1 MAGLVIGAL
10 FIAPYLLFSA
20 TSGQLADKYE
30 KGALIRL
37 VKLLEIGI
45 MLLVSMLG
53 GALLGNAV
61 DRELGTRPIFL
72 VVGFAGGTVVGTV
85 GVARTV
91 ARALARFDA
100 LEASANAERLRRRIA
115 SEKERRER

>member
-1 MAGLVIGAL
+1 MPTRRDPRLDSGEPLDASHGLTTIGGRGAYLAL
-10 FIAPYLLFSA
+10 FS
-20 TSGQLADKYE
+20 Q
-30 KGALIRL
+30 
-37 VKLLEIGI
+37 IGI